1 MKEKANQLDY
11 DLIEILDKTMLI
23 TSLRI
28 DRETLPEGLYCYD
41 LRHGDDGTACTL
53 ENAVLVNHFGTVISK
68 EPCDF
73 NGKTFI
79 EIEDSLNFLSVPSIS
94 LQDYM
99 AKTVNELIEN
109 ETDLKK
115 LRVLIVEPE
124 KPPYVAEIE
133 NNLRSL
139 QEMVGGNI
147 QYVELD
153 RDTFFYCNE
162 EGKLLGLLGNRKLD
176 NGDIVA
182 GTFIICREDGTGEEA
197 SLTDEQIEKYMR
209 RFREPELYTVQEV
222 EDASYV
228 SVKSYNSS
236 DDFLKAL
243 FDAEDEDEDEMEL

>member
-1 MKEKANQLDY
+1 M
-11 DLIEILDKTMLI
+11 
-23 TSLRI
+23 
-28 DRETLPEGLYCYD
+28 
-41 LRHGDDGTACTL
+41 
-53 ENAVLVNHFGTVISK
+53 
-68 EPCDF
+68 
-73 NGKTFI
+73 
-79 EIEDSLNFLSVPSIS
+79 
-94 LQDYM
+94 
-99 AKTVNELIEN
+99 EN

-147 QYVELD
+147 QYVGLD

-162 EGKLLGLLGNRKLD
+162 EGKLLGLPGNRKLD

-209 RFREPELYTVQEV
+209 RFREPEQYTTQEIK
-222 EDASYV
+222 DV
-228 SVKSYNSS
+228 SHVSIEFFNSR
-236 DDFLKAL
+236 DDFIEAI
-243 FDAEDEDEDEMEL
+243 FEDVAEDEDEMEL